1 MVPVLNLTVL
11 LDLHLDMKYKK
22 LLEVAG
28 VNLNNLVRAVG
39 VLISGSCDFSLVT
52 CLITLVTSNSDNND
66 NVDWH

>member
-1 MVPVLNLTVL
+1 MVPVLILTVL

-28 VNLNNLVRAVG
+28 VNLNNLVRAVIG
-39 VLISGSCDFSLVT
+39 GSCDFSLVT
-52 CLITLVTSNSDNND
+52 CLITLVTSNSDNDD